1 MNNRKAQIFLSYCWS
16 DDLIAD
22 DIYTDL
28 NKYPEIDIHR
38 DKLNIR
44 HWASIKEYMQSISDM
59 DYTILLISDSYLKSS
74 NCMYEVLEVMRDRK
88 YKDKIFPAVI
98 CTDIYN
104 PIQRAGYVKYWQEK
118 YKELKTAVNGV
129 DTQNLGTLTEDMK
142 RYQNIAANIV
152 EFIDTVADMNNPQ
165 IPKVA
170 DAIRKKL
177 IDNRFIQEENS
188 HCSEKSIQATE
199 DLFQSLGIKKVSK
212 KDSFTDWEIN
222 AFMTQSFRRVLELF
236 EQLCKQYERENPI
249 YTFYTEEIDNRNKL
263 FQFYQNGMF
272 KTGLKISLENQF
284 GAPQIGI
291 STNQLNFSNS
301 HSWNGLYS
309 TTIVDDELKLKAV
322 MNIWGVNGAMTV
334 SEVVRDIW
342 EHYVVM
348 YLQ

>member
-152 EFIDTVADMNNPQ
+152 EFIDTVAD
-165 IPKVA
+165 
-170 DAIRKKL
+170 AIGEQL
-177 IDNRFIQEENS
+177 IENRFIQLM
-188 HCSEKSIQATE
+188 SIYR
-199 DLFQSLGIKKVSK
+199 SK
-212 KDSFTDWEIN
+212 KSKGELYKHAICKAQIIVSYVKGSTYFT
-222 AFMTQSFRRVLELF
+222 
-236 EQLCKQYERENPI
+236 
-249 YTFYTEEIDNRNKL
+249 
-263 FQFYQNGMF
+263 
-272 KTGLKISLENQF
+272 
-284 GAPQIGI
+284 
-291 STNQLNFSNS
+291 
-301 HSWNGLYS
+301 
-309 TTIVDDELKLKAV
+309 
-322 MNIWGVNGAMTV
+322 
-334 SEVVRDIW
+334 
-342 EHYVVM
+342 
-348 YLQ
+348 